1 MLAALARN
9 WGWLFFR
16 AVLAAAYGIAVF
28 AWPGMTMVGFVYLF
42 GLYAMFDGLVA
53 LAIAIDV
60 KARPGFG
67 SLLFEAFVRIGGG
80 LVAMGEPAIIVS
92 FPRFFAVW
100 AIVAGIA
107 EAVVAFVLRREL
119 SGEWPLPFAGTVS
132 VVVALLLLMMPIAV
146 GVPELRWLVGP
157 YEILF
162 GVTLLAL
169 ARRLHQLAQEI
180 EAA

>member
-16 AVLAAAYGIAVF
+16 AVLAGAYGIAVF
-28 AWPGMTMVGFVYLF
+28 ARPGMTMVGFVYLF
-42 GLYAMFDGLVA
+42 GLYAIFDGMVA

-60 KARPGFG
+60 KALPGFG
-67 SLLFEAFVRIGGG
+67 SLLLEALVRIAGG
-80 LVAMGEPAIIVS
+80 LVAMGEPSIIVS

-100 AIVAGIA
+100 AIMAGLA
-107 EAVVAFVLRREL
+107 EAVVAIVLRREL
-119 SGEWPLPFAGTVS
+119 SGEWPLPFAGAVS
-132 VVVALLLLMMPIAV
+132 VVIAVLLLTTTTAV
-146 GVPELRWLVGP
+146 GVPGLTWLVGP
-157 YEILF
+157 YAILF
-162 GVTLLAL
+162 GVTLLAF